1 MPLAREACEE
11 QYRIQMCTYQ
21 SQVKKKKKK
30 KCKLLRQ
37 ILGGTKANQYGNIN
51 F

>member
-21 SQVKKKKKK
+21 SQVYKKK